1 MLFRSRWEKKKYNEF
16 IDYWVVH
23 EDIKERIHIYHDLN
37 RWKEMY
43 ELGSI
48 EVAISVMLRLW
59 ERVQD
64 YERSILW
71 KDRIRTLVE
80 AEEHFKVFEAYRLMV
95 RPVKHVT

>member
-1 MLFRSRWEKKKYNEF
+1 
-16 IDYWVVH
+16 
-23 EDIKERIHIYHDLN
+23 
-37 RWKEMY
+37 MY

-64 YERSILW
+64 YESCILW

-80 AEEHFKVFEAYRLMV
+80 AEEQF
-95 RPVKHVT
+95 